1 MISQYSNANLD
12 VDPNRWYCTQ
22 FFVEH
27 YRQDVEW
34 EDNKLNHEQTATIV
48 RKLLSSYTEAGV
60 FGDPELTA
68 LKSVAQ
74 ISSTVGIEKTIEQIR
89 DTRGEP
95 QLIEEVIES
104 IEEYGGVGIVG
115 GTAYHATVPNTETEN
130 QLIATFEV
138 LLDTDRKKSNLDTAV
153 EDLLKLSLDNVGI
166 GTLSALLSLLHP
178 KQYPIINDQS
188 ISTLNA
194 CLGLNIPTSTTRYL
208 DTASIFKSVQQ
219 DFNFDSHLRHLDFF
233 CYWANEQSNVTEWF
247 QQNNIDGR
255 DVWQLNAGHES
266 DGGPDALWPAWK
278 DLGVCSIGWDI
289 GDLSELTSSDIE
301 AATED
306 SESQEA
312 GDYLNRFKTK
322 LSPGTIVIA
331 KDGSKLLGIGVIQRP
346 GYQYLPGYLNDH
358 VPDVSIDHPH
368 LHPVNWVAVPTTDH
382 PSVSEWDINTGL
394 LARKT
399 LVRTTAFEP
408 MRCALAER
416 EPELL
421 SKLVNIEK
429 QVADPGEHVLV
440 AHKYDSIKAA
450 TEDVLTKLGQQV
462 EGNILSTELVTE
474 NIEQWS
480 RALSGIEPNTTIT
493 VEKFEQCERIL
504 KVYEELEDKLT
515 GLADQHN
522 IGSINRASP
531 SETVFLA
538 LGRDLQSRAD
548 VRVNLNQVKWGVLR
562 EETYD
567 LEGRGRIE
575 PPSNPPAD
583 SKTIAKQLEDTGQLV
598 FYGPPGSG
606 KTYTAQQ
613 FSRWWI
619 NGQTDGPTRDEQL
632 ELTTFHPSFS
642 YEDFIE
648 GLTAKECDGA
658 VEYIVEP
665 GVFKQMCKRAKSAY
679 DNSDSPE
686 KAPPYVLIIDE
697 INRGNLAQIF
707 GELMTL
713 LEVDKRLDAPNET
726 RSKLAHSNESFVVP
740 PNLYL
745 IGTMN
750 TADESIALLDAALRR
765 RFRFYGFPPDF
776 EKISVAYGFE
786 DAKTVVQQGGKRRD
800 QLVAASILALTE
812 LNTRIRRVNQLGK
825 GKQLGHS
832 HLYGHDR
839 ATDVRD
845 TWRFDIL
852 PQLEDYYFGKFD
864 RLKGE
869 LFNNVTINLIDWD
882 AEQITDFSTE
892 SLYQDLCE
900 IAGISEYAPLEQRLE
915 TDGSKQ
921 ANSEDAWAAGE
932 RTPETFRQR
941 IEQTVESPLR
951 ERLLKLWE
959 VGNRIGELD
968 AGRGDYTASVN
979 MEIPEFDSGVGIY
992 QINDSGEFKFRW
1004 NWLIGRE
1011 ENALTREDVESLRPT
1026 LETIDSFW
1034 LEWNQP
1040 EDQTKDP
1047 QFEYPKFDLNNLGVE
1062 EFEQL
1067 TAAIENIAE
1076 QIRTKIINGEN

>member
-1 MISQYSNANLD
+1 MVSQYSKANLD
-12 VDPNRWYCTQ
+12 VDSNRWYCTQ
-22 FFVEH
+22 FFVQY
-27 YRQDVEW
+27 YRQDTEW
-34 EDNKLNHEQTATIV
+34 EDNKLNHEQTAKVV
-48 RKLLSSYTEAGV
+48 RKLLSAYIQAGV
-60 FGDPELTA
+60 FSDAELTA
-68 LKSVAQ
+68 LKSVTQ
-74 ISSTVGIEKTIEQIR
+74 ISSTIGTERTIEQIR
-89 DTRGEP
+89 ETRGDS
-95 QLIEEVIES
+95 QQIEEVIEL

-115 GTAYHATVPNTETEN
+115 GTAYHAAVPDSGTEN
-130 QLIATFEV
+130 QLLSTFQI
-138 LLDTDRKKSNLDTAV
+138 LLDADLEKSKLDAAV
-153 EDLLKLSLDNVGI
+153 EDLLEISLHNVGI
-166 GTLSALLSLLHP
+166 GTLSALFSLLHP
-178 KQYPIINDQS
+178 HQYPIINEQS

-194 CLGLNIPTSTTRYL
+194 CLGLDIPTSTTRYL
-208 DTASIFKSVQQ
+208 DTASIFKDVQR
-219 DFNFDSHLRHLDFF
+219 DFNFDPHLRHLDFY

-247 QQNNIDGR
+247 KQNDIAGR
-255 DVWQLNAGHES
+255 EVWQLNAGHES
-266 DGGPDALWPAWK
+266 DGGPDALWPAWE

-289 GDLSELTSSDIE
+289 GDLTNLSSREIRQ
-301 AATED
+301 ATED

-312 GDYLNRFKTK
+312 ADYLNRFKNK

-331 KDGSKLLGIGVIQRP
+331 KDGSALLGIGVVQRP
-346 GYQYLPGYLNDH
+346 GYQYLPGYLNNH
-358 VPDVSIDHPH
+358 VADVSIDHPH
-368 LHPVNWVAVPTTDH
+368 LQPVDWVAVPTTDN
-382 PSVSEWDINTGL
+382 PSVSEWDIETGL

-408 MRCALAER
+408 IRCALAER

-421 SKLVNIEK
+421 SKLVSIEK

-440 AHKYDSIKAA
+440 THKYDSIKAA

-504 KVYEELEDKLT
+504 KVYEELEDELT

-531 SETVFLA
+531 PETVFLA

-562 EETYD
+562 EGAYD
-567 LEGRGRIE
+567 LEGRGRID

-619 NGQTDGPTRDEQL
+619 NEQTDGPTRDEQL

-648 GLTAKECDGA
+648 GLTAKERDGA

-665 GVFKQMCKRAKSAY
+665 GVFKQMCKRAESAY
-679 DNSDSPE
+679 NKSDSPE
-686 KAPPYVLIIDE
+686 EAPPYVLIIDE

-726 RSKLAHSNESFVVP
+726 RSSLAHSNESFVVP
-740 PNLYL
+740 PNLFL

-776 EKISVAYGFE
+776 EKISAEYGIG
-786 DAKTVVQQGGKRRD
+786 DAETVVREGGVRCD
-800 QLVAASILALTE
+800 QLIAASILALTE
-812 LNTRIRRVNQLGK
+812 LNARIRGVNQLGK
-825 GKQLGHS
+825 GKQLGHT
-832 HLYGHDR
+832 HLYGHKN
-839 ATDVRD
+839 AIDVRD

-864 RLKGE
+864 RLKDE
-869 LFNNVTINLIDWD
+869 LFHNAAVDLIEWD
-882 AEQITDFSTE
+882 AEQIGDFSPE
-892 SLYQDLCE
+892 SLYQDLCA
-900 IAGISEYAPLEQRLE
+900 IAGITEYALLAKRLE
-915 TDGSKQ
+915 TDGAKQ
-921 ANSEDAWAAGE
+921 EATVDDAWAAGE
-932 RTPETFRQR
+932 RTPATFKER
-941 IEQTVESPLR
+941 IEQNAESPLR
-951 ERLLKLWE
+951 ERLIELWE
-959 VGNRIGELD
+959 IGDGIGKLD
-968 AGRGDYTASVN
+968 AGRGEVMPSVSV
-979 MEIPEFDSGVGIY
+979 EIPEFSSRVGFY
-992 QINDSGEFKFRW
+992 GINETGKFNFKW
-1004 NWLIGRE
+1004 NWLIG
-1011 ENALTREDVESLRPT
+1011 NGDLTREDVESFRPI
-1026 LETIDSFW
+1026 LETIDPYW
-1034 LEWNQP
+1034 IEWAQSDD
-1040 EDQTKDP
+1040 EEKDP
-1047 QFEYPKFDLNNLGVE
+1047 EFEYPYLYLDKLSNEEFDQLTKAVE
-1062 EFEQL
+1062 EIGER
-1067 TAAIENIAE
+1067 
-1076 QIRTKIINGEN
+1076 IRTEIANGEN